1 MSELVCKTLELLVE
15 NEGSFVPA
23 VKNIFGTRTM
33 ATLKISDLSVGDWVR
48 YRDREWEVCSIYQF
62 TEEVGLFRKDSQIC
76 ESIEDIESIP
86 ITAEIL
92 EKNGFVKNGEY
103 NEWSTGNWEDI
114 PFIGIS
120 LSRPSM
126 RIKNLGTD
134 IFLDNKVVYVHD
146 LQHALRLA
154 GVDKEINL

>member
-1 MSELVCKTLELLVE
+1 ME
-15 NEGSFVPA
+15 
-23 VKNIFGTRTM
+23 
-33 ATLKISDLSVGDWVR
+33 TLKISDLSVGDWVR
-48 YRDREWEVCSIYQF
+48 DGNGIIAKVR
-62 TEEVGLFRKDSQIC
+62 
-76 ESIEDIESIP
+76 DIENWSGYILSVQTVSGSICTLSVTGALPIP

-120 LSRPSM
+120 LSRPSV
-126 RIKNLGTD
+126 RIKDLGTD

>member
-1 MSELVCKTLELLVE
+1 
-15 NEGSFVPA
+15 
-23 VKNIFGTRTM
+23 M
-33 ATLKISDLSVGDWVR
+33 ATLNISDLSVGDWVR
-48 YRDREWEVCSIYQF
+48 YDGKEYQVQCVDGLSEIVTLFGYCEQRE
-62 TEEVGLFRKDSQIC
+62 
-76 ESIEDIESIP
+76 ESAGNLRPIP

-126 RIKNLGTD
+126 RIKDLGTD

-154 GVDKEINL
+154 GVDKGIVIPNK

>member
-1 MSELVCKTLELLVE
+1 
-15 NEGSFVPA
+15 
-23 VKNIFGTRTM
+23 M

-103 NEWSTGNWEDI
+103 NEWSTGNWDDI

-120 LSRPSM
+120 LSRPSI
-126 RIKNLGTD
+126 RIKDLGTD
-134 IFLDNKVVYVHD
+134 IFLDNKVVYVHQ
-146 LQHALRLA
+146 LQHALRLT

>member
-1 MSELVCKTLELLVE
+1 
-15 NEGSFVPA
+15 
-23 VKNIFGTRTM
+23 M

-48 YRDREWEVCSIYQF
+48 YRDRKWEVCSIYQF